1 MQQSGSREV
10 EHETTVRAPAAHV
23 YQLIAE
29 VESWPSI
36 FPPTVYVDYLERSA
50 AEERIRIWATAN
62 GEAKSWVSRR
72 QLDPEKL
79 RIDFRQEVSAP
90 PVAAMGGGWVIE
102 PMSKGECR
110 VRLLHDYR
118 AVDDDP
124 DDLAWIDKAVDRN
137 STSELN
143 ALKANVE
150 RISGAPELM
159 MTFDDS
165 VHVDGSAKDVF
176 DFINEAQLWTERL
189 PHVVRVTLRED
200 TPGLQRLEM
209 DTKTKDGSTHTT
221 ESIRVCLPHTRIAYK
236 QIRVPPLLT
245 LHTGQWLLEE
255 SSQGVAVT
263 SRHTVVINEPNVPKI
278 LGDDASVRDAK
289 NYVRSA
295 LGANSRATLG
305 HAKTYAEHQG

>member
-10 EHETTVRAPAAHV
+10 EHETAVRAPAAHV
-23 YQLIAE
+23 YQLIAD
-29 VESWPSI
+29 VRNWPAI
-36 FPPTVYVDYLERSA
+36 FPPTVYVDYVERTA
-50 AEERIRIWATAN
+50 RDERIRIWATAN

-72 QLDPEKL
+72 RLDPDEL

-90 PVAAMGGGWVIE
+90 PVAAMGGSWVLE
-102 PMSKGECR
+102 PVSEEECR

-124 DDLAWIDKAVDRN
+124 DDLAWIDRAVDRN
-137 STSELN
+137 SRSELD
-143 ALKANVE
+143 ALKANAE
-150 RISGAPELM
+150 RIGGAPDLM

-165 VHVDGSAKDVF
+165 VHIDGSAKDVY

-189 PHVVRVTLRED
+189 PHVVRVSLRED

-209 DTKTKDGSTHTT
+209 DTKTRDGSTHTT

-236 QIRVPPLLT
+236 QIRVPPLLR
-245 LHTGQWLLEE
+245 LHTGQWLLAENSE
-255 SSQGVAVT
+255 GVEVT

-278 LGDDASVRDAK
+278 LGDDASVQEAK
-289 NYVRSA
+289 DYIRAA
-295 LGANSRATLG
+295 LGANSRATLE
-305 HAKTYAEHQG
+305 HAKTHAEQRG